1 MGDQEVFSKEGTEMS
16 KFLHVSFYCH
26 VDPLSLIVTY
36 RRVSEG
42 SNGYK
47 VKENRQGHGKWGEER
62 EREGDQRPICLIQVP
77 PISSSPERNRV
88 EVQPTEI
95 NGHYHLKV
103 NKILFQAMNTL
114 IC

>member
-1 MGDQEVFSKEGTEMS
+1 MS

-47 VKENRQGHGKWGEER
+47 VKENR
-62 EREGDQRPICLIQVP
+62 
-77 PISSSPERNRV
+77 
-88 EVQPTEI
+88 
-95 NGHYHLKV
+95 
-103 NKILFQAMNTL
+103 
-114 IC
+114 